1 MKLAT
6 DKILKYKIDID
17 SVLDFCATK
26 SYELPLINAGFVFEL
41 KNIFLFL
48 NNIQINLAKLKN
60 YCIVAV
66 QIAG

>member
-26 SYELPLINAGFVFEL
+26 SYELPLNAGFVFEL